1 MWRWDITAVKKMKKS
16 VMLLILSVVFLL
28 PSCMVTKTN
37 VKNYADLEGQEYYY
51 AKGRHMYLFWGLLP
65 VGKPAI
71 TQPVEIEPCQVRTST
86 EFVDGLV
93 STITGGIFS
102 MQTVGVLAKR
112 TEPLK
117 VGDAVNYYKGEEVM
131 KGKLE
136 TIIDNKKCIVLTADN
151 KPKKMN
157 LKNVW
162 KAK

>member
-1 MWRWDITAVKKMKKS
+1 MKKS
-16 VMLLILSVVFLL
+16 VLLLILSAVILL

-37 VKNYADLEGQEYYY
+37 VKNYADLEGQEYYH
-51 AKGRHMYLFWGLLP
+51 AKGRSMYLFWGLLP

-93 STITGGIFS
+93 SIITGGIFS
-102 MQTVGVLAKR
+102 MQTVGVMAKR
-112 TEPLK
+112 SEPLN
-117 VGDAVNYYKGEEVM
+117 VGDEVCYYKGEEVQ

-136 TIIDNKKCIVLTADN
+136 AIIDGKKCLVLTADN
-151 KPKKMN
+151 KSKKMS